1 MWNEAPVKGQAQD
14 QKVGKP
20 RGPVLAGALGSL
32 PQPPPNKA
40 FIHALKTRAEPS
52 GCRALSD
59 ASTSVFGLR
68 LGGEGNPVR

>member
-32 PQPPPNKA
+32 LQPPPNKA
-40 FIHALKTRAEPS
+40 FIHALKTRAEQS

-59 ASTSVFGLR
+59 ASTSVFALER
-68 LGGEGNPVR
+68 RATQ